1 MCVCVSQDVKAGEV
15 RNIKSMWENM
25 GETFPQDEPH
35 GKVHH
40 AVYLISSHNT
50 NQSNNCE
57 IKSCYFIHKCVSKK
71 GIL

>member
-40 AVYLISSHNT
+40 AV
-50 NQSNNCE
+50 
-57 IKSCYFIHKCVSKK
+57 
-71 GIL
+71 

>member
-1 MCVCVSQDVKAGEV
+1 MTKMNSFDNLQFNVKIFLYLIIDTFYIVVRMCVCVSQDVKAGEV

-40 AVYLISSHNT
+40 AV
-50 NQSNNCE
+50 
-57 IKSCYFIHKCVSKK
+57 
-71 GIL
+71 